1 MAKRLLLLLALG
13 CALAVPA
20 AFAGGG
26 IGDQKAQIDAKLSD
40 LHAKIA
46 RSQAKESRLESQIG
60 SLTSDIKALQQRVGD
75 VSSQLQALQSDLALH
90 QRRLEKLDQLYSL
103 QTIRLRYLKHEYR
116 LALRRLELRLIDIY
130 KQSEPTTVDIL
141 LASRSFT
148 DVLDQLDYLGAIAK
162 QDKTVAGRSRP
173 QSCR

>member
-13 CALAVPA
+13 CALAAPA
-20 AFAGGG
+20 LAGDGVG
-26 IGDQKAQIDAKLSD
+26 NQKAAIDAKLSD

-148 DVLDQLDYLGAIAK
+148 DVLDQLDYLGV
-162 QDKTVAGRSRP
+162 VA
-173 QSCR
+173 